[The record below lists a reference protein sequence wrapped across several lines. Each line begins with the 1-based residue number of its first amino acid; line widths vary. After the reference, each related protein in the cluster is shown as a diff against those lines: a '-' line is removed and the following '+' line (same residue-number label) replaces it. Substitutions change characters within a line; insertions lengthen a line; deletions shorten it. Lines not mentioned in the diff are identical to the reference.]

1 MLSLLPAL
9 LAQAAK
15 TGGKT
20 KGPPPVKDAWY
31 YIDAV
36 NEWLKHPDFDAAMAS
51 PYFWGGSIVA
61 MVLALF
67 RGWKLV
73 LFGYPLVI
81 VMWGVVDRFILKSTT
96 GGAQDSNVLVFAG
109 LTVGVAGIG
118 IYFLLIRD

>member
-15 TGGKT
+15 TAGKT

-36 NEWLKHPDFDAAMAS
+36 NDWLSHPDFDAATRN
-51 PYFWGGSIVA
+51 PYFWGVSVLV
-61 MVLALF
+61 MVVALF
-67 RGWKLV
+67 RGWKLM
-73 LFGYPLVI
+73 LIGYPIAIIL
-81 VMWGVVDRFILKSTT
+81 WGVVDRFILKSTT
-96 GGAQDSNVLVFAG
+96 TGAGDSNIIVFAG
-109 LTVGVAGIG
+109 LTVGVAGLG